1 MYAKWMLRAWIVV
14 SLWLAGAC
22 GPSVPIGGDDG
33 GGGDASRCSPGTQRC
48 SGNSLQ
54 VCQDGYYVT
63 TEECPNA
70 CDSNLG
76 CVFCEPFTGTCAG
89 DVSTMCLGDGS
100 GYVDVYCDPLQGMG
114 CDIEIGVCGGSCA
127 PQYIGQNYIGCEY
140 YPTVT
145 GNEVD
150 GNFPYA
156 VAVSNTSGIAA
167 DIHIEGGALTSPMTF
182 SVAPGAVDVRVLP
195 WVPTLKACMSN
206 GQLECGAPQNNSAL
220 VTDGAYH
227 LRSTEPV
234 TVYQFNPLDYVSG
247 SQYSYTNDASLLL
260 PVNAM
265 TPNYFVTAWP
275 AWNTGFI
282 GDFPS
287 LMAVTATQDGT
298 TAVIT
303 TTAATVAG
311 SGAPA
316 FTAGVAQPVTM
327 NAGDVL
333 QLFATTGDLTGSSVA
348 ADKPVQVIGG
358 HYCTQIPFGVT
369 ACDHIEESVFPYE
382 TLSNKYI
389 VAAPALPT
397 LPDGKVEII
406 RIVATEADTHLTYEP
421 PQAGAPES
429 IAAAGSFVEIANN
442 QASFRITADKKIVVA
457 QYMEGQ
463 DAGGGT
469 GDPAMALAVP
479 IDQYRTDYQFHA
491 PVNYETNYVQV
502 TAPMNAMI
510 TLDGATEPLTGFVA
524 IGTTDYGLL
533 RVTLDN
539 SGNGNHSISGD
550 QPFGISVYGYGQY
563 TSFWYPGG
571 LDLSPIVVE

>member
-1 MYAKWMLRAWIVV
+1 MRTKREQWTCIFAVAIAV
-14 SLWLAGAC
+14 GAC
-22 GPSVPIGGDDG
+22 GPSVMGGHD
-33 GGGDASRCSPGTQRC
+33 GGGDAARCSPGTQRC
-48 SGNSLQ
+48 EGNTLL
-54 VCQDGYYVT
+54 VCQDGMLVAS
-63 TEECPNA
+63 EECPNA

-76 CVFCEPFTGTCAG
+76 CVFCKPFTGTCSG
-89 DVSTMCLGDGS
+89 EWTTMCLDDGS
-100 GYVDVYCDPLQGMG
+100 GFVEIHCDPLQGMS
-114 CDIEIGVCGGSCA
+114 CDPEIGVCGGSCA
-127 PQYIGQNYIGCEY
+127 PQNIGRNYIGCEY

-150 GNFPYA
+150 NNFTYA
-156 VAVSNTSGIAA
+156 VAISNTSAVAA
-167 DIHIEGGALTSPMTF
+167 DVHVEGGALTAPLTF

-195 WVPTLKACMSN
+195 WEPTLKACSSF
-206 GQLECGAPQNNSAL
+206 GQLECGAPQNYSAL
-220 VTDGAYH
+220 VVDGAYH
-227 LRSTEPV
+227 LRSSEPV
-234 TVYQFNPLDYVSG
+234 TVYQFNPLDYVAG
-247 SQYSYTNDASLLL
+247 SQFSYTNDASLLL

-265 TPNYFVTAWP
+265 TPNYRVATWP

-287 LMAVTATQDGT
+287 LMAITATQAGT
-298 TAVIT
+298 TASIT

-311 SGAPA
+311 TGAPA
-316 FTAGVAQPVTM
+316 FSPGVAQNVTLD
-327 NAGDVL
+327 AGDVL
-333 QLFATTGDLTGSSVA
+333 QLFATMGDLTGSAVA
-348 ADKPVQVIGG
+348 ANKPVQVIGG
-358 HYCTQIPFGVT
+358 HYCTQIPIGIT
-369 ACDHIEESVFPYE
+369 ACDHIEESIFPYE

-406 RIVATEADTHLTYEP
+406 RIVATEPNTLLTYEP
-421 PQAGAPES
+421 PQAGAPDT

-442 QASFRITADKKIVVA
+442 QQSFRITADKKIVVA

-479 IDQYRTDYQFHA
+479 IEQYRTDYQFHA
-491 PVNYETNYVQV
+491 PVNYETNYVQI
-502 TAPMNAMI
+502 TAPTGANIM
-510 TLDGATEPLTGFVA
+510 LDGATTPLTGFVP
-524 IGTTDYGLL
+524 IGSTDYGLL

-539 SGNGNHSISGD
+539 SGNGNHSIAGD
-550 QPFGISVYGYGQY
+550 QPFGITVYGYGQY